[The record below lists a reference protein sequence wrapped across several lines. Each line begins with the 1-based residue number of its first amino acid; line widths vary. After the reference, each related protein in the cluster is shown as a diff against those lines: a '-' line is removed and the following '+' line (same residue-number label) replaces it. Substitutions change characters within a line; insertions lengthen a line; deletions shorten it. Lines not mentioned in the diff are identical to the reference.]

1 MFDINWLLLRL
12 VTFFILGGILIDLEI
27 FVFPIGFLF
36 LHISLGLKTILNDYI
51 HINKIK
57 KILLVLVRISSIE
70 ISRYALELLL

>member
-27 FVFPIGFLF
+27 LIFLAGFLF

-57 KILLVLVRISSIE
+57 IILLVLVRISSIE
-70 ISRYALELLL
+70 ISRYILELLL

>member
-27 FVFPIGFLF
+27 FIFLIGFLF

-57 KILLVLVRISSIE
+57 IILLVLVRISSIE
-70 ISRYALELLL
+70 ISRYILELLL